1 MYMHFD
7 LRLFFKGALLLL
19 MTVCFNQG
27 LYRWLN
33 MPYFW
38 GVDYNM
44 QQRLECDASTVDVLC
59 LGTSRTAGQLL
70 VPLFDSLTNK
80 RCFNAAV
87 PGFSM
92 NEINHYLPYFFEESK
107 VRPKYVLIEL
117 SYCDIRQPIIS
128 KSLRAK
134 YDYGC
139 RDYLDAVKLL
149 ATSPYSR
156 DTITT
161 GLLNHTKNIVESILR
176 IGILNSAERFIY
188 SFKKQ
193 SKIACDSIL
202 PSAIDSIGLKF
213 RHYLMTRDTSSYIKM
228 RNYSRYI
235 YNNSHSLPSLNPF
248 YWNLIISIKRICAQ
262 YQAKAIFYLPPRIYP
277 EDYQLLLPA
286 YNALNDDEKLDYSN
300 ASLYPKFYDAAYIA
314 DLTHLNYKGAV
325 LFTTN
330 IARDIKAKF

>member
-1 MYMHFD
+1 MHFD
-7 LRLFFKGALLLL
+7 LKLFSKCILLLL

-27 LYRWLN
+27 LYRWLD

-59 LGTSRTAGQLL
+59 VGTSRTAGQLL

-92 NEINHYLPYFFEESK
+92 NEINHYLPYFFEESNA
-107 VRPKYVLIEL
+107 RPRYVLIEL
-117 SYCDIRQPIIS
+117 SYCDIRHSIIS

-139 RDYLDAVKLL
+139 MDYIGAMRLL

-156 DTITT
+156 DTIAT
-161 GLLNHTKNIVESILR
+161 GFLNHTKNIIESILR
-176 IGILNSAERFIY
+176 IGIFNSAERFNY
-188 SFKKQ
+188 SFRKQ
-193 SKIACDSIL
+193 PKMACDSIL

-213 RHYLMTRDTSSYIKM
+213 RHYLMTRDTTPYIKM
-228 RNYSRYI
+228 KNYSRYI
-235 YNNSHSLPSLNPF
+235 YHDNHSLPTLNPF
-248 YWNLIISIKRICAQ
+248 YWDLIISIKKVCAH
-262 YQAKAIFYLPPRIYP
+262 YNAKPIFYLPPRIYP
-277 EDYQLLLPA
+277 EDYQLLLPV
-286 YNALNDDEKLDYSN
+286 YNTLNDDEKLDYSN
-300 ASLYPKFYDAAYIA
+300 ASLYPQFYDDAYVA
-314 DLTHLNYKGAV
+314 DLTHLNYDGAV

-330 IARDIKAKF
+330 ISRDIKAKF